1 MRLALVVVAGA
12 LVFPGRAL
20 SAPPPLLPVTAS
32 TATATVPLP
41 TVAVDLPPTEWV
53 QDEDSAPLVDAGTL
67 SRWLTYLAIMLMVGS
82 VAFGAI
88 TRRAFRRSG
97 TPSDELEAWYR
108 RAGLRW
114 GLIGSVMFLLA
125 AAGRLY
131 AQVVAFLFPGD
142 PLTLADFGTI
152 VFDTGWGERWLI
164 QVGAGLSAA
173 VGFALARRGAPGGGP
188 VAVAGAIAT
197 AVTLPLTGHAL
208 AASWHWSITLPLQAL
223 HVLAGA
229 TWLGSLL
236 LLVLVVFGVGAGA
249 GVGAD
254 AERRERTVADLI
266 AVFSPVAMVGVAG
279 AVVMGTVLSVSYVG
293 SWAGLWQTAYGR
305 TLLIKIGLLGLTA
318 LLGAYNWRRLRPR
331 LGTPGSAGRLF
342 QSARL
347 ELLVGALLLVATAI
361 LVALP
366 APHV

>member
-1 MRLALVVVAGA
+1 
-12 LVFPGRAL
+12 
-20 SAPPPLLPVTAS
+20 
-32 TATATVPLP
+32 
-41 TVAVDLPPTEWV
+41 VDLPSTEWV

-82 VAFGAI
+82 VTFGAI

-125 AAGRLY
+125 ATGRLY

-173 VGFALARRGAPGGGP
+173 VGFALARRGVPVGGP
-188 VAVAGAIAT
+188 LAVIGAIAT

-208 AASWHWSITLPLQAL
+208 AASWHWSITWPLQAL

-236 LLVLVVFGVGAGA
+236 LLVLVVFGA
-249 GVGAD
+249 GAD

>member
-20 SAPPPLLPVTAS
+20 SALPPPPLVTGSA
-32 TATATVPLP
+32 ATATVPFP
-41 TVAVDLPPTEWV
+41 TVAVDLPPTAWVV

-82 VAFGAI
+82 VTFGAI

-236 LLVLVVFGVGAGA
+236 LLVLVVFGA
-249 GVGAD
+249 GAD

-305 TLLIKIGLLGLTA
+305 TLLVKIGLLGLTA
-318 LLGAYNWRRLRPR
+318 LLGVYNWRRLRPR

>member
-1 MRLALVVVAGA
+1 M
-12 LVFPGRAL
+12 
-20 SAPPPLLPVTAS
+20 
-32 TATATVPLP
+32 
-41 TVAVDLPPTEWV
+41 
-53 QDEDSAPLVDAGTL
+53 
-67 SRWLTYLAIMLMVGS
+67 
-82 VAFGAI
+82 
-88 TRRAFRRSG
+88 
-97 TPSDELEAWYR
+97 
-108 RAGLRW
+108 
-114 GLIGSVMFLLA
+114 
-125 AAGRLY
+125 
-131 AQVVAFLFPGD
+131 
-142 PLTLADFGTI
+142 
-152 VFDTGWGERWLI
+152 
-164 QVGAGLSAA
+164 
-173 VGFALARRGAPGGGP
+173 GGP

-236 LLVLVVFGVGAGA
+236 LLVLVVFGAGSAAAAAAAAGA
-249 GVGAD
+249 GAD

-279 AVVMGTVLSVSYVG
+279 AVVMGTALSVSYVG

-305 TLLIKIGLLGLTA
+305 TLLVKIGLLGLTA

-342 QSARL
+342 RSARL

>member
-1 MRLALVVVAGA
+1 MRLALVVAAGA
-12 LVFPGRAL
+12 LVFPGQAL
-20 SAPPPLLPVTAS
+20 SALPATGSA
-32 TATATVPLP
+32 ATATVPLP
-41 TVAVDLPPTEWV
+41 TVAADLPHTGWA
-53 QDEDSAPLVDAGTL
+53 QDEASAPLVDAGTL
-67 SRWLTYLAIMLMVGS
+67 SRWLTYLAIVLVIGS

-88 TRRAFRRSG
+88 TRRAFRRSSAP
-97 TPSDELEAWYR
+97 TRELEAWYR
-108 RAGLRW
+108 RVRLRW
-114 GLIGSVMFLLA
+114 GLIGSVVFLLA
-125 AAGRLY
+125 AGGRLY
-131 AQVVAFLFPGD
+131 AQAVAFLFPGD

-164 QVGAGLSAA
+164 QVGAGLTAA
-173 VGFALARRGAPGGGP
+173 VGFALARRGVGVGGS
-188 VAVAGAIAT
+188 VAVIGAIAT
-197 AVTLPLTGHAL
+197 AVTLPLTGHAV
-208 AASWHWSITLPLQAL
+208 AASWHWSITWPLQAL

-236 LLVLVVFGVGAGA
+236 LLVLVVFGATAGA
-249 GVGAD
+249 GAD
-254 AERRERTVADLI
+254 AERRERTVADLV

-279 AVVMGTVLSVSYVG
+279 AVVMGTVLSVSYLG
-293 SWAGLWQTAYGR
+293 SWPALWQTTYGR

-318 LLGAYNWRRLRPR
+318 LLGAYNWRRLRLR

-342 QSARL
+342 RSARL

>member
-1 MRLALVVVAGA
+1 M
-12 LVFPGRAL
+12 
-20 SAPPPLLPVTAS
+20 
-32 TATATVPLP
+32 
-41 TVAVDLPPTEWV
+41 
-53 QDEDSAPLVDAGTL
+53 
-67 SRWLTYLAIMLMVGS
+67 
-82 VAFGAI
+82 
-88 TRRAFRRSG
+88 
-97 TPSDELEAWYR
+97 
-108 RAGLRW
+108 
-114 GLIGSVMFLLA
+114 
-125 AAGRLY
+125 
-131 AQVVAFLFPGD
+131 
-142 PLTLADFGTI
+142 
-152 VFDTGWGERWLI
+152 
-164 QVGAGLSAA
+164 
-173 VGFALARRGAPGGGP
+173 
-188 VAVAGAIAT
+188 AVAGAIAT

-236 LLVLVVFGVGAGA
+236 LLVLVVFGAGAVVGA
-249 GVGAD
+249 GAD

-266 AVFSPVAMVGVAG
+266 AVFSPVAMVGVAV

-305 TLLIKIGLLGLTA
+305 TLLVKIGLLGLTA